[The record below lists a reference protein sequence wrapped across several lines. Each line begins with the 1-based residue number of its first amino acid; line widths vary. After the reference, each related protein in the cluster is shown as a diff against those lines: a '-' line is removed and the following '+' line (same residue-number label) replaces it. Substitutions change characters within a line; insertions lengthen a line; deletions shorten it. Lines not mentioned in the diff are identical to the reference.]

1 MFIMHTLRHVEQ
13 EQENTVVHKRQDARI
28 LTFSLTKASP
38 DASHQ
43 YSLTFGFQS
52 LFLLQFICALSYRIY
67 MAP

>member
-13 EQENTVVHKRQDARI
+13 DTVVHKRQDARI

-43 YSLTFGFQS
+43 YSLIFGFQS